1 MKKYLVIIAITCL
14 TVFIFLAMHKNRKPS
29 KTAFTG
35 KTIQF
40 KSKDGLTIY
49 GDLYL
54 INDTSKPFILLFHQA
69 NYSRG
74 EYRSI
79 ADNLNKM
86 GFNCLAI
93 DQRAGGTVNDVE
105 NKTNQEAIA
114 MNLKTDYE
122 NAYTDLESALLYVNT
137 TFKPYKTI
145 LWGSSYSA
153 SLVFIL
159 ASNYP
164 EKVSGIVAFS
174 PGEYFTFHGNSI
186 LNYAHNIQCPT
197 FITATQTE
205 SLTCQNIYKHL
216 QSKNKILYIP
226 PVNGQ
231 HGSSALWKSNAG
243 NKAYWKVLTDFF
255 ETIVN

>member
-1 MKKYLVIIAITCL
+1 MKKYFVIFVITCL
-14 TVFIFLAMHKNRKPS
+14 TVYIFLAMRKNQKPS
-29 KTAFTG
+29 TPAFTG
-35 KTIQF
+35 KTIHF
-40 KSKDGLTIY
+40 KSTDGLTIY

-54 INDTSKPFILLFHQA
+54 IKDTSKPFILLFHQA

-79 ADNLNKM
+79 AQNLNKM

-105 NKTNQEAIA
+105 NKTNKEAIA
-114 MNLKTDYE
+114 LNLKTDYE
-122 NAYTDLESALLYVNT
+122 NAYLDLESALLYVNN
-137 TFKPYKTI
+137 TFKPFKTI

-164 EKVSGIVAFS
+164 KNVSGIIAFS

-186 LNYAHNIQCPT
+186 LTYAHNIQCPT
-197 FITATQTE
+197 FITATKAE
-205 SLTCQNIYKHL
+205 SMTCQNIFNQV
-216 QSKNKILYIP
+216 QSKHKLLFIP
-226 PVNGQ
+226 PTNGQ
-231 HGSSALWKSNAG
+231 HGSSALWKNNAG
-243 NKAYWKVLTDFF
+243 NKTYWKVLTDFF